1 MSQILE
7 RVVDFA
13 SRLLAGGGFEI
24 VLLVVLIIVAFIAV
38 LIVLWIAWKLLL
50 FLGKAVLWLA
60 QALVGATQRQTVARR
75 EARLSA
81 PPEVATGW
89 GASPR
94 ISLRKALAEARRM
107 TGPEA
112 LRVVVI
118 AGDSVG
124 DLCRSAGLIPPGPGT
139 IGVAAA
145 EDLILIDATRA
156 TAKALRKLARALPWN
171 RPVDGV
177 AAIVDGETI
186 PAETLARTASLARAT
201 GMRMALHFVLST
213 RSGTAAW
220 RVVESDSRSGQ
231 ALCTQLTHDTAR
243 IWLGG
248 GARKGLEVLSR
259 AQAQNLPAAIDRA
272 LAAAPSTSID
282 IASLCFGGAGL
293 RGAVAQTTGRTRPAA
308 TPGIS
313 LWMGAGVLA
322 AGAGLA
328 TLVTVTGI
336 ERAGALRAAVDS
348 AQRESNTSWLADGF
362 DTVPNTSRV
371 HRIAGLGTRLARYSE
386 LSALAPLAIAAP
398 DYSGPRRLGAA
409 MLDTYV
415 MRPLAAGL
423 TRRAQ
428 ADLAPS
434 DDPRGWL
441 ENARRVGEWI
451 AAWDGLAD
459 DPQEVDVRRLL
470 SDAFGD
476 DQAGWPE
483 GTELAMVLTA
493 TRVPTL
499 EEGGLDTD
507 SLVARARR
515 NFISTMERWAA
526 KAYTNGPV
534 ARAARQVTHGATG
547 WRVQYAALV
556 ELRRALLDPGQEWIT
571 AAEDRPDY
579 GYEARVYGRSVGIG
593 ILGQTTAV
601 EAKAAVSRIRIDAR
615 RAAEHF
621 VVNEIGPLMV
631 RTTTGAAGGG
641 GGPSLALSRQ
651 AQAWFAF
658 LEKLHRSEFA
668 QMPSRPVTPVVG
680 AVTVDEAAIA
690 DARRRLQ
697 LFDQLAGSLP
707 ADLPPSVTQGLLRE
721 VAAEVVTGA
730 TACVELALRPVAQVE
745 YRNDRAL
752 RLARSE
758 PALKGMAEI
767 ERWLISHGARAEA
780 DQVLEMRV
788 RVAETA
794 LESGTGVLAEEDPVG
809 VYIDET
815 ADSDAMIRRFER
827 GVEHLRRL
835 YKQYGA
841 PYKDA
846 AMLGA
851 HRAAFEWDAIGRDID
866 AYDRGDPNAALSA
879 LEGMIQAFA
888 RDPHAACVTKNA
900 THASARDDYVA
911 RALRRFHEQRAT
923 QCRRL
928 AFDEALDVYHDLARY
943 FERQVAGQWPYTS
956 DTAARELPATTMR
969 ALVARIEEAKDA
981 LAKLDGQFVR
991 VLNDHLELWTV
1002 EPDSLS
1008 VSFRVNWR
1016 ARKSQERHAQHLIG
1030 IDLEGVSTDEDGVH
1044 TWRYASPVAVRLRL
1058 AKDSPYRFV
1067 GAADSARR
1075 EWLFRGE
1082 GNGGLIRWFENLKN
1096 GAWTVE
1102 AEIADR
1108 AGARQQLRVTAQ
1120 VTDPEGDPIS
1130 MPDFRLAEQVDRGVE
1145 WAGSDRESRGDMPSP
1160 PPGAQASASAPT
1172 F

>member
-1 MSQILE
+1 M
-7 RVVDFA
+7 
-13 SRLLAGGGFEI
+13 
-24 VLLVVLIIVAFIAV
+24 
-38 LIVLWIAWKLLL
+38 
-50 FLGKAVLWLA
+50 
-60 QALVGATQRQTVARR
+60 
-75 EARLSA
+75 
-81 PPEVATGW
+81 PE
-89 GASPR
+89 
-94 ISLRKALAEARRM
+94 
-107 TGPEA
+107 
-112 LRVVVI
+112 
-118 AGDSVG
+118 
-124 DLCRSAGLIPPGPGT
+124 CGLNPPGTGT

-145 EDLILIDATRA
+145 DDLIVVDATRA
-156 TAKALRKLARALPWN
+156 SARALRKLARGLPWN

-177 AAIVDGETI
+177 ATIVDGETI
-186 PAETLARTASLARAT
+186 PAETLVRTASFARAT
-201 GMRMALHFVLST
+201 GMRLALHFVLST
-213 RSGTAAW
+213 QSRAAAW

-231 ALCTQLTHDTAR
+231 ALCTQLAHDTAR

-248 GARKGLEVLSR
+248 GARKGLEALSR
-259 AQAQNLPAAIDRA
+259 AQAQHLPAAIDRA

-293 RGAVAQTTGRTRPAA
+293 RGAVAQTTGRTRPSAA
-308 TPGIS
+308 PGIS
-313 LWMGAGVLA
+313 MWIGAGVLA

-336 ERAGALRAAVDS
+336 ERAGALRAVVDS
-348 AQRESNTSWLADGF
+348 AQREANTSWLADGF
-362 DTVPNTSRV
+362 DTIPSSSRV
-371 HRIAGLGTRLARYSE
+371 HRMAGLGTRLARYSE
-386 LSALAPLAIAAP
+386 LSALAPLAIVAS
-398 DYSGPRRLGAA
+398 DYSGPRRLGAS

-415 MRPLAAGL
+415 MRPLGAGL
-423 TRRAQ
+423 TRRARS
-428 ADLAPS
+428 DLAPG
-434 DDPRGWL
+434 DDPREWL
-441 ENARRVGEWI
+441 ANARRVGEWI
-451 AAWDGLAD
+451 AAWNGLAD
-459 DPQEVDVRRLL
+459 DPEEVDVRRLL

-476 DQAGWPE
+476 DEARWPE
-483 GTELAMVLTA
+483 GTELAMVLTD

-507 SLVARARR
+507 ALVALARR

-547 WRVQYAALV
+547 WRRQYAALV

-579 GYEARVYGRSVGIG
+579 GYEAQVYGRSIGIG

-631 RTTTGAAGGG
+631 RTTTGAAGGD
-641 GGPSLALSRQ
+641 GGPSLALSGQ

-658 LEKLHRSEFA
+658 LEKLHRSEFT
-668 QMPSRPVTPVVG
+668 QMPSRPVAPVVG

-690 DARRRLQ
+690 DARRRLRI
-697 LFDQLAGSLP
+697 FDQFAGSLP
-707 ADLPPSVTQGLLRE
+707 ADLPPSVTQGLLRD
-721 VAAEVVTGA
+721 VAVEVVTGA
-730 TACVELALRPVAQVE
+730 TASVELALRPVAQVE

-758 PALKGMAEI
+758 PALKGMEEI
-767 ERWLISHGARAEA
+767 ESWLITHGARAEA
-780 DQVLEMRV
+780 DQVLEIRA

-841 PYKDA
+841 PYKDS

-851 HRAAFEWDAIGRDID
+851 HRAAFEWDAIGRDIE

-888 RDPHAACVTKNA
+888 RDPHAACATKNA

-923 QCRRL
+923 QCRQI
-928 AFDEALDVYHDLARY
+928 AFDEAIDSYDDLVRY
-943 FERQVAGQWPYTS
+943 FERQVAGLWPYTP
-956 DTAARELPATTMR
+956 DTAAREVPATTMR
-969 ALVARIEEAKDA
+969 ALVARIEDSQDA

-991 VLNDHLELWTV
+991 ILMDHLELWTV

-1008 VSFRVNWR
+1008 VSFRLNWR
-1016 ARKSQERHAQHLIG
+1016 ARKSQERHAEHLIG
-1030 IDLEGVSTDEDGVH
+1030 IDLEGVSTDENGVH
-1044 TWRYASPVAVRLRL
+1044 TWRYASPITVRLRL
-1058 AKDSPYRFV
+1058 AKNSPYRFV
-1067 GAADSARR
+1067 SAADSARL
-1075 EWLFRGE
+1075 EWLHRGE
-1082 GNGGLIRWFENLKN
+1082 GNGGLIRWFENLQN

-1102 AEIADR
+1102 ADIADR
-1108 AGARQQLRVTAQ
+1108 TGVRQRLRVTAK

-1130 MPDFRLAEQVDRGVE
+1130 MPDFSLADQVGRGVE
-1145 WAGSDRESRGDMPSP
+1145 WAGNDRESRDDMPPPS
-1160 PPGAQASASAPT
+1160 PPGAQARASAPT
-1172 F
+1172 I